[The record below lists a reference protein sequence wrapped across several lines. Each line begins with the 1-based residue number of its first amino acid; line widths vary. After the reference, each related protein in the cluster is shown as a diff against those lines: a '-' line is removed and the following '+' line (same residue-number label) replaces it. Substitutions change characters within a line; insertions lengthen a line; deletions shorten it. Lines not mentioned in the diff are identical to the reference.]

1 MKLKPKA
8 LKTLADA
15 LTASRFVIAGLIVF
29 WAARADYSALG
40 KVIIVILIGWTTDV
54 LDGPIARR
62 SASGEGFW
70 GRKDF
75 TADMA
80 MVWAGFFY
88 MAQVGILSQY
98 LALGYF
104 MLAVLFLLLTRSRA
118 VLMAFTAPATA
129 LPLVVALDRLPS
141 LGIAFLAWIA
151 LALIIDHRRFVR
163 VVVEFLH
170 GMGNWLGRG
179 STG

>member
-1 MKLKPKA
+1 MKLRPKA
-8 LKTLADA
+8 LKTLADV

-29 WAARADYSALG
+29 WAIRADYSTLG
-40 KVIIVILIGWTTDV
+40 KVIISILIGWTTDI

-62 SASGEGFW
+62 SAVGEGFW
-70 GRKDF
+70 GRTDF
-75 TADMA
+75 IADMA

-98 LALGYF
+98 LALAYF
-104 MLAVLFLLLTRSRA
+104 MLVLLFLLLTRSKS
-118 VLMAFTAPATA
+118 VLMAFSVPATA

-141 LGIAFLAWIA
+141 LGIAFLVWIA
-151 LALIIDHRRFVR
+151 LALIIDHRRFIR

-170 GMGNWLGRG
+170 GMGKWLGRG
-179 STG
+179 SAS